1 VKKTNNMQKLL
12 MIVLIPLLFASAV
25 LLIITKITDVNI
37 FDKTKELS
45 ASLPFVSE
53 PKQKDEVENSPVLE
67 QRVVTLQAEIKEK
80 EAEVFRLQEQLD
92 ASEDEKDA
100 LLLEQE
106 KLIYEIETLERG
118 ADSKK
123 QKLTEI
129 ISTFEKMSAK
139 SAAPV
144 IINMSDA
151 EAVQILTN
159 LKPNILAQIL
169 EKMPPEEAAKYTT
182 MMTE

>member
-1 VKKTNNMQKLL
+1 MQKVL

-53 PKQKDEVENSPVLE
+53 PKQKEEEVENSPVLE

-92 ASEDEKDA
+92 ASADEKEA
-100 LLLEQE
+100 LLVEQE

-118 ADSKK
+118 TDSKK

-169 EKMPPEEAAKYTT
+169 EKMPPEEAAKYTS

>member
-1 VKKTNNMQKLL
+1 MQKVL

-53 PKQKDEVENSPVLE
+53 PKQKEEVENSPVLE

-92 ASEDEKDA
+92 ASADEKEA
-100 LLLEQE
+100 LLVEQE

-118 ADSKK
+118 TDSKK

-169 EKMPPEEAAKYTT
+169 EKMPPEEAAKYTS

>member
-1 VKKTNNMQKLL
+1 MQKVL

-45 ASLPFVSE
+45 ANLPFVSE
-53 PKQKDEVENSPVLE
+53 AKVKDEVKNDPVLE
-67 QRVVTLQAEIKEK
+67 ERVVTLQAEIKEK
-80 EAEVFRLQEQLD
+80 EAEVFHLQEQLD
-92 ASEDEKDA
+92 ASADEKDA

-118 ADSKK
+118 ESSEK
-123 QKLTEI
+123 QKMTEI

-151 EAVQILTN
+151 EAVQILTS
-159 LKPNILAQIL
+159 LKPTILAQIL
-169 EKMPPEEAAKYTT
+169 EKMPPEEAAKYTS